1 MRLHKLQYESSE
13 FQKIKYDAEKNIP
26 GIVNFAVEYGIS
38 SKYSIGDILLLLEY
52 DDEFECYT
60 EDYYFVQIEYIRE
73 LSFAP
78 QSYTIFQLKHFI
90 LYECYY
96 SYKFINSD
104 LIKTEDEILY
114 ALMNLIAK
122 NITSSDFE
130 FDSLVIK
137 YCKENNKGSE
147 IIKELENQKIKC
159 DPGYIIPIQRVI
171 DDCKS

>member
-1 MRLHKLQYESSE
+1 MKLHKLQYKSSE

-38 SKYSIGDILLLLEY
+38 SEYSIGDILLLLEY

-73 LSFAP
+73 LSFPP
-78 QSYTIFQLKHFI
+78 QSYTIFQLKHFYI
-90 LYECYY
+90 YECYWRP
-96 SYKFINSD
+96 D
-104 LIKTEDEILY
+104 LTKTEDEILY
-114 ALMNLIAK
+114 ELINLTAK
-122 NITSSDFE
+122 NITSCDFE
-130 FDSLVIK
+130 FDSLVVK

-147 IIKELENQKIKC
+147 IIKELENQKTKC
-159 DPGYIIPIQRVI
+159 NSGYIIPIQRVI